1 MKYEMY
7 RDVVSQVTQE
17 FNWYTETHE
26 GDLCDVH
33 ERNLW
38 DLLVSLAY
46 TYPDLQEKYAQEV
59 SSERVD

>member
-17 FNWYTETHE
+17 FNQNTETHE
-26 GDLCDVH
+26 R
-33 ERNLW
+33 ELW
-38 DLLVSLAY
+38 NVLVALAY
-46 TYPDLQEKYAQEV
+46 AYPVLQAKYAQEV